1 MSDDII
7 YASEEASMSKEEQR
21 RNDLNFFEKNGFIG
35 PIKLYEPEEAKEIL
49 HEIRI
54 KNLDR
59 SKILFDNDV
68 NYDRHFDI
76 AELTRHVGHKKIIE
90 KVSSILGQDV
100 LCWRSEFFPKFPG
113 SAATEWHQ
121 VSNYQYATGTPMLKP
136 TLENR
141 TIPLDLTVWTCFTEA
156 TIENG
161 CMKFLP
167 GSHKKLYYDE
177 SKEIARGREEE
188 YRSVT
193 ANTGFFGYDFQEF
206 KVDEDWIPDEQKAV
220 SMVMQPGECVIF
232 SARCVHAS
240 HPNTTKHKTRFAI
253 TARYTTPD
261 VKVYSGMDTFQAH
274 GGDFNLKDYGTV
286 LVSGENKFDHNKVRT
301 HNNWGEP
308 FPYVNLDV

>member
-1 MSDDII
+1 MSV
-7 YASEEASMSKEEQR
+7 EELSNPERTEQQ
-21 RNDLNFFEKNGFIG
+21 NKDLDFFNENGFLG
-35 PIKLYEPEEAKEIL
+35 PIKLYEPEEAKAML

-59 SKILFDNDV
+59 SHILFDNDV

-76 AELTRHVGHKKIIE
+76 SELSQHIGHKTIME
-90 KVSSILGQDV
+90 KVSTILGKDI
-100 LCWRSEFFPKFPG
+100 LCWRSEFFPKFPK

-121 VSNYQYATGTPMLKP
+121 VSNYQYATGTPMLRP

-141 TIPLDLTVWTCFTEA
+141 EKPLDLTVWTAFTDA

-193 ANTGFFGYDFQEF
+193 ADSAFFGYDFQDF
-206 KVDEDWIPDEQKAV
+206 KVDEDWIPDEDKAV
-220 SMVMQPGECVIF
+220 SMIMQPGECVIF

-240 HPNTTKHKTRFAI
+240 HPNTSERSTRFAI
-253 TARYTTPD
+253 TSRYTSTD
-261 VKVYSGMDTFQAH
+261 VKVYSGMESFQAH
-274 GGDFNLKDYGTV
+274 GGHFDMTNYGCV
-286 LVSGENKFDHNKVRT
+286 LVSGEDRYGHNKIRDK
-301 HNNWGEP
+301 NNWGQE
-308 FPYVNLDV
+308 FPHIDK